1 MDAAIAALVCTGVVN
16 PQSMGLGGGVIF
28 TIYNATTGES
38 SRDPPWG
45 GWALSATPLQ
55 GLAPPLTGSRHAH
68 PAEPI
73 PGVSTEAQSPTWA
86 VVVCGEAWQPPGRP

>member
-1 MDAAIAALVCTGVVN
+1 MGSAPGANREELEKNQRAWPTG
-16 PQSMGLGGGVIF
+16 
-28 TIYNATTGES
+28 
-38 SRDPPWG
+38 
-45 GWALSATPLQ
+45 LSVTPLQ

-73 PGVSTEAQSPTWA
+73 PGVSTEAQSPARA